1 MFLLIQKYNKN
12 GYKKK
17 SPEELRENKILNR
30 ACREVEGFAELLHR
44 FERNISIL
52 GRSVKTFDNYSR
64 HIAVMA
70 LHFKILPTELDP
82 EQVKDYLFELQ
93 QRSKTPSQSYF
104 KHSVYGLRFLLKT
117 EGLPYDFLHLPAIPK
132 VNKLPVILSR
142 EEIWRMLK
150 SADLLKH
157 KLVIGLIYGC
167 GLRCM
172 ELRNIELS
180 HLDFDRKMLHIV
192 QGKGGKDRY
201 VPLSE
206 HLIRGLQ
213 TFIKIENP
221 QQYLFNGN
229 KNRNIEEID
238 ALKTTNSTEE
248 VPDFD
253 SRYSQRGVQWVIKT
267 ISKKAKIFKDV
278 HTHTLRHSYAT
289 HLLEDGVPIIMVQ
302 KLLGHERIEST
313 MEYLHCCQLSQQNPH
328 SPLDTVFERCG
339 KSGNPK

>member
-1 MFLLIQKYNKN
+1 
-12 GYKKK
+12 
-17 SPEELRENKILNR
+17 
-30 ACREVEGFAELLHR
+30 VEGFAELLRR

-64 HIAVMA
+64 HVAAMA
-70 LHFKILPTELDP
+70 LHFKMLPTELDP

-117 EGLPYDFLHLPAIPK
+117 EGLPYDFLHLPSIPIQK
-132 VNKLPVILSR
+132 KLPVILSR

-192 QGKGGKDRY
+192 QAKGKKDRY

-221 QQYLFNGN
+221 TQYLFNGN
-229 KNRNIEEID
+229 RNSQEIET
-238 ALKTTNSTEE
+238 K
-248 VPDFD
+248 DFD

-267 ISKKAKIFKDV
+267 VCKKAKIAKDV

-328 SPLDTVFERCG
+328 SPLDTVFAICS
-339 KSGNPK
+339 KNGNPK